1 MEKSYVKGIIGGLI
15 GGLIA
20 TIPWIVAYVYGNM
33 ILSLLAIIVAM
44 GVLKGYQLLNGKVD
58 KKLSL
63 IVVIISLICITIAT
77 LFIIPGLLVVQND
90 ASFTIENI
98 IYLYSNSDFVS
109 AIMRDYAVS
118 VLFTFLGISGVVT
131 SIRNQINYSDSK
143 DDIKFNFNNGNNMK
157 DKDKLR
163 EYFVSK
169 NAIDENNMI
178 EITNE
183 SGININTLVLLT
195 NQGIVIKKDN
205 KYYFSLE
212 QEAKNKRNSKIA
224 IIVIVSILVIMFG
237 LGIYLSSKNNDSNLN
252 NSDNENNEVQPAQ
265 KNINVSIKD
274 SYREYV
280 DSDNENSWFYMPK
293 LDLSGESGFLNV
305 YYFEGVATYSEDW
318 ALQVK
323 TNLENS
329 GGKVLKYEH
338 LKNNHN
344 LDVLKYDYQY
354 ENYIDYIYYI
364 FGNNGYIGVV
374 EVVDYDNNET
384 LQKDGLEIVKDYKW
398 LS

>member
-58 KKLSL
+58 KKLPL

-98 IYLYSNSDFVS
+98 KYLYSNSDFVS

-143 DDIKFNFNNGNNMK
+143 DDIKFNFNNGNNKK

-237 LGIYLSSKNNDSNLN
+237 LGIYLSSKNNDSDLN

-293 LDLSGESGFLNV
+293 KDLSGESGFLNV